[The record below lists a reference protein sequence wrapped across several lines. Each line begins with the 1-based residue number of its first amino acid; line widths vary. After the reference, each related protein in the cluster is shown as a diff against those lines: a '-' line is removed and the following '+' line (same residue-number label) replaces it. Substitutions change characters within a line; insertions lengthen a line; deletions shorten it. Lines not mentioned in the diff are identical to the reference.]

1 MSQFLF
7 KLPDLGEG
15 TVEAE
20 IVGWRVKPGDVVSED
35 DVIVEVMTEK
45 AAVEVPSPVSGRV
58 VSTTGQPGDMVPVG
72 SVLIV
77 FETGAGAEGAGGGAA
92 DARGAVVRDGGAAAD
107 SGAAARAAA
116 VAAGT
121 AGAGAGGSAVSA
133 GVRGASGSAVGGGGA
148 GELGAAARAAAVA
161 AGAASAGAGGGGT
174 GERGA
179 AVRGAAS
186 VGAGAGSGGGGAV
199 VMGGA
204 RGDIGAAHDVGG
216 SAGAAGNGAAGGAH
230 VVAHRGRVATS
241 PAIRRRAHEA
251 GVDLRKVAGTGPN
264 GRIVRQDFDAY
275 MEHRGGGQGARGA
288 SDKLTPLRP
297 RPAPV
302 ADGGA
307 AETEEIKVI
316 GLRRLIAQR
325 MSEAKR
331 NIPHFAYVEEIDV
344 TDLEALRRHLNSKL
358 SPGTAALTYLPFLA
372 LALVRVLKKFPQA
385 NALYDAERGVIIRH
399 RRVHIGV
406 ATQTPDG
413 LKVPV
418 VRDAQAR
425 SLWDLAAEMRRVS
438 DAARTNKATR
448 EELSGSTLTITS
460 LGKLGG
466 IASTPIINAPE
477 VAIIGVNRAVER
489 PVVLNGAITVRRMM
503 NLSSSFDHRFVDG
516 YDAAALV
523 QALKEHI
530 EHPATIFID
539 T

>member
-1 MSQFLF
+1 MSQFVF

-20 IVGWRVKPGDVVSED
+20 IVSWHVKPGDVVSED

-72 SVLIV
+72 SALIV
-77 FETGAGAEGAGGGAA
+77 FETGA
-92 DARGAVVRDGGAAAD
+92 DGGAAA
-107 SGAAARAAA
+107 
-116 VAAGT
+116 
-121 AGAGAGGSAVSA
+121 
-133 GVRGASGSAVGGGGA
+133 GGGA
-148 GELGAAARAAAVA
+148 VSGA
-161 AGAASAGAGGGGT
+161 GASAGASGGAAGGGASAAAG
-174 GERGA
+174 GAGASAARGA
-179 AVRGAAS
+179 GAATGAAAASGGAAAGSRAAQGAS
-186 VGAGAGSGGGGAV
+186 VG
-199 VMGGA
+199 
-204 RGDIGAAHDVGG
+204 
-216 SAGAAGNGAAGGAH
+216 GNGAAGGAQ
-230 VVAHRGRVATS
+230 VLAHRGRVATS

-251 GVDLRKVAGTGPN
+251 GIDLRTVPGTGPN

-275 MEHRGGGQGARGA
+275 IEQRGAAGHSSRGA
-288 SDKLTPLRP
+288 SDKPTPLRP
-297 RPAPV
+297 RPAPTV
-302 ADGGA
+302 ADGRP
-307 AETEEIKVI
+307 ETEEIKVI

-358 SPGTAALTYLPFLA
+358 AAGSPALTYLPFLA
-372 LALVRVLKKFPQA
+372 LALVRVLQKFPQA

-399 RRVHIGV
+399 RAVHIGI

-438 DAARTNKATR
+438 EAARTNKATR
-448 EELSGSTLTITS
+448 DELSGSTITLTS

-489 PVVLNGAITVRRMM
+489 PVVLNGAIAVRRMM

-516 YDAAALV
+516 YDAAALI
-523 QALKEHI
+523 QAVKEHI